1 MTTEMRRPRR
11 RSLLLALAVLLLI
24 LLCALLIIIVYPI
37 ISPPA
42 AGLKADAGGPYTVDE
57 AQLLSF
63 DGSASSDGNITNYE
77 WDFGDGS
84 TGSGVSPTHMYQD
97 GPAQYDVKLTVTN
110 EQGQTASDTTQVTVN
125 NLPPT
130 ADADG
135 PYTCQTGETIQL
147 NGTCNDP
154 SPVDA
159 ASLTCTWAEFSGAA
173 VSQPSYNCPN
183 KPGEYFR

>member
-57 AQLLSF
+57 AQPLSF

-97 GPAQYDVKLTVTN
+97 GPAQYDVKLTVTK
-110 EQGQTASDTTQVTVN
+110 ERRFSSTGLATIPVP
-125 NLPPT
+125 LMRPP
-130 ADADG
+130 
-135 PYTCQTGETIQL
+135 
-147 NGTCNDP
+147 
-154 SPVDA
+154 
-159 ASLTCTWAEFSGAA
+159 
-173 VSQPSYNCPN
+173 
-183 KPGEYFR
+183 